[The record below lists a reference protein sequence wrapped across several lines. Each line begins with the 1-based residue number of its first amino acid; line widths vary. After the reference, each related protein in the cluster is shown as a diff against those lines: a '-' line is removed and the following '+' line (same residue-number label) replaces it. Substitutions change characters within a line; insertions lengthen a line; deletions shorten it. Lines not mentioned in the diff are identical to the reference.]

1 MHEPQIRKT
10 DDTQDFNL
18 HSSLGFCITKTARL
32 FDRCIEDSLRST
44 GLTRVNW
51 CILIAIQER
60 GQINPSD
67 IAQQVGIDRT
77 ATSRALRQLE
87 EMDAV
92 ARRISQA
99 DRRVT
104 VVTLTKT
111 GQKLMATHSPACRD
125 MIEMIESR
133 LSDDERHQV
142 RLLLRKLVGK
152 PVVQEEA

>member
-1 MHEPQIRKT
+1 MHDPEMQKT
-10 DDTQDFNL
+10 DDIQDFNL

-32 FDRCIEDSLRST
+32 FERCIEDSLRSS

-67 IAQQVGIDRT
+67 IAHTVGIDRT

-87 EMDAV
+87 EMNAV
-92 ARRISQA
+92 ERSISQE

-104 VVTLTKT
+104 VVTLTKA
-111 GQKLMATHSPACRD
+111 GHELMATYSPACREY
-125 MIEMIESR
+125 IELIENR
-133 LSDDERHQV
+133 LSDEERVQV

-152 PVVQEEA
+152 TAVQ